1 MRDGL
6 MLQRVAG
13 ESGEEGKCV
22 SGLGARQRMQ
32 LVEAAGCG
40 RGKGKK
46 REKKKTNNHRET
58 RKRAEVRLERD
69 RLLQRPPSAEMQ
81 SWWC

>member
-13 ESGEEGKCV
+13 ESGGEGKCV

-32 LVEAAGCG
+32 LVEAAECG

-46 REKKKTNNHRET
+46 REKKTNNHRET
-58 RKRAEVRLERD
+58 RKRAEVGLERD
-69 RLLQRPPSAEMQ
+69 GLLQRPPSAEMQ
-81 SWWC
+81 TWWC